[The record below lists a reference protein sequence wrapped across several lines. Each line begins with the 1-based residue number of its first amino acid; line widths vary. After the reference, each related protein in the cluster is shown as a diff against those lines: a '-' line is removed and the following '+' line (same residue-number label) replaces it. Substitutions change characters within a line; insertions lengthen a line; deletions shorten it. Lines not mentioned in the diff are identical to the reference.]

1 MTSKKVLLY
10 SGGMDSFIIDKL
22 WKPDLKLYVDLKG
35 IYNRTEIEHLPED
48 VEIAEF
54 DLSACEMKDNY
65 ILPLRNLYLLMLACN
80 AAILKYG
87 VNNLDE
93 INLCYGA
100 IKGDNIYG
108 KKRNCY

>member
-54 DLSACEMKDNY
+54 ELY
-65 ILPLRNLYLLMLACN
+65 IAFKKFIFIN
-80 AAILKYG
+80 ASLQCSYFKIW
-87 VNNLDE
+87 
-93 INLCYGA
+93 
-100 IKGDNIYG
+100 G
-108 KKRNCY
+108 K